1 MIFVSVKIVS
11 SPIIG
16 DSHVNMIALAVIGH
30 VTELTGAPVSVTN
43 SIIMITMLIK
53 VVLNVSDARVQ
64 AGQRSV

>member
-1 MIFVSVKIVS
+1 M
-11 SPIIG
+11 
-16 DSHVNMIALAVIGH
+16 NMIALAVIGH